1 MQSACQQCTLKCG
14 YKTLSCDCDS
24 LPCQPS
30 EPWRVPP
37 VIMFETLMLE
47 SKHKSLLNFSFGTL
61 TSERR
66 KEARVSLS
74 LSQVSLVRG
83 ASSPG
88 SERSR
93 WPPEL
98 RSALKKPGVC
108 SNYSHKGT
116 LVMEMPLSWIERS
129 ASRCL
134 ERHICHLR
142 KWGLWPVYCPRK
154 IVKSSSVLFELI

>member
-1 MQSACQQCTLKCG
+1 MKKKWHPMQSACQQCTLKCG
-14 YKTLSCDCDS
+14 CKSAFLRLWLTSLSAVRGLTNPRGDS
-24 LPCQPS
+24 DPP
-30 EPWRVPP
+30 PTHP
-37 VIMFETLMLE
+37 VILFETLMLE
-47 SKHKSLLNFSFGTL
+47 STQITFKFLLWDSDFRAEEGGESLPL
-61 TSERR
+61 T
-66 KEARVSLS
+66 

-98 RSALKKPGVC
+98 RSPLKKPGVC

-134 ERHICHLR
+134 
-142 KWGLWPVYCPRK
+142 
-154 IVKSSSVLFELI
+154 